1 MQYLVIAYDNDNALE
16 RRMEARPAHIKATQ
30 ALMKSGKII
39 TACAMIEE
47 EKMVGSTVIT
57 NFDTEEEFE
66 AWLSN
71 EPYVK
76 GNVWNMD
83 EIQIVMLR
91 SCQKS
96 RFYEVIR
103 KVSKSVS
110 LLCLLTCKLTH

>member
-1 MQYLVIAYDNDNALE
+1 MQYLVIAYDYDNALE
-16 RRMEARPAHIKATQ
+16 RRMEARPAHVKSTQ

-39 TACAMIEE
+39 TACAMVED

-76 GNVWNMD
+76 GNVWDLEN
-83 EIQIVMLR
+83 IQIVD
-91 SCQKS
+91 
-96 RFYEVIR
+96 V
-103 KVSKSVS
+103 KVMPKE
-110 LLCLLTCKLTH
+110 